1 MRKRCGRHNVN
12 AHLVEPAER
21 LEDPDP
27 VRLGLRSVERRGV
40 LPEPLETHRELGAL
54 SHDVEATQC
63 EAAVRQRGRQRGHD
77 VDAEAAEAALVEAR
91 ERGLLA
97 CSGWWLMSGEW

>member
-1 MRKRCGRHNVN
+1 MRETCVN

-21 LEDPDP
+21 LEDPDA

-40 LPEPLETHRELGAL
+40 LAKPLETHRELGAL
-54 SHDVEATQC
+54 AHDVEAAHR
-63 EAAVRQRGRQRGHD
+63 ESAVRQRGRQRGHD
-77 VDAEAAEAALVEAR
+77 VDAEAAEAALVQAR

-97 CSGWWLMSGEW
+97 CIGWRLMSGEW